1 MTTGSRLSGS
11 MAALALT
18 AACAAPEP
26 DTATAALSPDTSV
39 TVTGGQIQGAV
50 SEYDPDVMTFKGIPF
65 AAPPVGDLRWR
76 PPEPV
81 VAWDGV
87 RHATAPGPVCM
98 QGGNQEQSED
108 CLFLNVWAPRE
119 STEPLPVMVWVH
131 GGGFVIGAG
140 SDPVTDGT
148 RLASRGIVVVALNYR
163 LGALG
168 FLAHPALSAESPHD
182 ASGNYGLLDTVA
194 ALEWVRD
201 NAATFGGD
209 PDQVTLFG
217 ESAGAGAVMSVMLMP
232 QSRELFHRAIAE
244 SSFITGWDR
253 RLRESFGGARSA
265 EAQGSAVG
273 EALGATGDD
282 ALSTLRAATPGDVFA
297 AVNGAGL
304 GGLGGEWTWVPQRRW
319 LGHPGRSGSDV
330 RKRAATSGAAHH
342 RDQRE

>member
-1 MTTGSRLSGS
+1 MRIRSRLSGS
-11 MAALALT
+11 LAALALT
-18 AACAAPEP
+18 AACADPGS
-26 DTATAALSPDTSV
+26 DTATAALSPGTSV

-50 SEYDPDVMTFKGIPF
+50 SEYDPDGMAFKGIPF

-131 GGGFVIGAG
+131 GGGFVVGAG
-140 SDPVTDGT
+140 SDPLTDGT

-244 SSFITGWDR
+244 SSFITGGTGACASRLAAHARPR
-253 RLRESFGGARSA
+253 RREARWA
-265 EAQGSAVG
+265 
-273 EALGATGDD
+273 
-282 ALSTLRAATPGDVFA
+282 
-297 AVNGAGL
+297 
-304 GGLGGEWTWVPQRRW
+304 RRW
-319 LGHPGRSGSDV
+319 GRRETTRSPPCVPRPQPTCSPPSMALVWAGWAGSGPGPP
-330 RKRAATSGAAHH
+330 TSMAGPS
-342 RDQRE
+342 RTIRF